1 MKKPR
6 WYAIFAMNIFSLML
20 KSYGK
25 FGRGRDV
32 APLTLGAVA
41 IALDFEASVGKPLG
55 GSACEPL
62 PRWHFEIQVRLTR
75 LRLKGSLRKITP
87 SGLGKEVDFKYEK
100 ARTNVGLLI
109 H

>member
-1 MKKPR
+1 
-6 WYAIFAMNIFSLML
+6 ML
-20 KSYGK
+20 
-25 FGRGRDV
+25 
-32 APLTLGAVA
+32 PLTLGAVA

-100 ARTNVGLLI
+100 SPNKCRAFDSLDSALYFTGT
-109 H
+109 